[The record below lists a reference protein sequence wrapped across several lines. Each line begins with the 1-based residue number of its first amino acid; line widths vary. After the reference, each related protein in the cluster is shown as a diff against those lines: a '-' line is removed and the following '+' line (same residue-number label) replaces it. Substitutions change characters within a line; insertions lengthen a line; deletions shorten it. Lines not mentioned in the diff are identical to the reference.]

1 MNGDEIAVDSPTPRP
16 TNASLSSQK
25 NGIFVKN
32 QWMCNCTPRLP
43 GVLNKVRKMGKN
55 EGRQF
60 WTCSKK
66 SGPRPGCGFWLW
78 IEEARDRERK
88 ALMVN
93 GQMPPNKGSPSRPL
107 RQTKISDSFRP
118 GKSGEGSFTKSSLQ
132 TSTAKG
138 KAPVR
143 FKEMYLE
150 EDQDAISIPS
160 DIENDPEEG
169 VPYHLDTDSDGDTQ
183 FEDAL
188 GEPVLDD
195 DDDDLS
201 APANGVPSSTVN
213 PQHLPDDAPSDESS
227 EGPRKIART
236 KNNTSPSKH
245 LLDSPAAMSV
255 SHIPPSTEST
265 VADNIAYQNPD
276 MRSMSSAAKE
286 RYARQWDFD
295 SVDPVSF
302 PDLGPYLERPVP
314 SPPVLRPHGAGSSA
328 SSSKVPS
335 LDPAN
340 PLGPRSG
347 GSTNGIHTNGLQ
359 NGSHAGRVMSDASYT
374 TALQSRTLPLE
385 GKAVPN
391 GLLAPSTPQ
400 RYTGIPG
407 SPGSSMADQP
417 VDVTDEIFAVLKH
430 ADAPLDPN
438 LFQDIREILKKSF
451 GKQRGYYMSREMA
464 RRERDRLRFQLE
476 QHQYQ
481 HSHNE
486 NRGSLMLPPITP
498 NQSFIP
504 ATQSFPSPS
513 QSFGPPPTD
522 SFVGPPPSESFV
534 PSTPTP
540 IRNGSQLSNTKEV
553 AMFRAQNEGL
563 RNLVDNLRK
572 ELKNAKEMAD
582 LHEKGLSEY
591 GNKNNQLH
599 NQVTKLTRE
608 IMELKEQIRKFS
620 SADGEGS
627 GKAK

>member
-1 MNGDEIAVDSPTPRP
+1 
-16 TNASLSSQK
+16 
-25 NGIFVKN
+25 
-32 QWMCNCTPRLP
+32 
-43 GVLNKVRKMGKN
+43 
-55 EGRQF
+55 
-60 WTCSKK
+60 
-66 SGPRPGCGFWLW
+66 
-78 IEEARDRERK
+78 
-88 ALMVN
+88 MVN

-118 GKSGEGSFTKSSLQ
+118 GKSSEGSFTKSSLQ

-138 KAPVR
+138 KTPVR

-150 EDQDAISIPS
+150 EDAISIPS

-188 GEPVLDD
+188 GEPVQDD
-195 DDDDLS
+195 DDDDDDSS
-201 APANGVPSSTVN
+201 APVNGVPSSTVN
-213 PQHLPDDAPSDESS
+213 PQHLPDDAPSEESF

-314 SPPVLRPHGAGSSA
+314 SPPVLRPHAAGSST
-328 SSSKVPS
+328 SNSKVPS

-347 GSTNGIHTNGLQ
+347 GSTNGIHTNELQ

-374 TALQSRTLPLE
+374 TALQSRILPLE

-438 LFQDIREILKKSF
+438 FFQDIREILKKSF
-451 GKQRGYYMSREMA
+451 GKQRGYYMR
-464 RRERDRLRFQLE
+464 
-476 QHQYQ
+476 
-481 HSHNE
+481 
-486 NRGSLMLPPITP
+486 
-498 NQSFIP
+498 
-504 ATQSFPSPS
+504 
-513 QSFGPPPTD
+513 
-522 SFVGPPPSESFV
+522 
-534 PSTPTP
+534 
-540 IRNGSQLSNTKEV
+540 
-553 AMFRAQNEGL
+553 
-563 RNLVDNLRK
+563 
-572 ELKNAKEMAD
+572 
-582 LHEKGLSEY
+582 
-591 GNKNNQLH
+591 
-599 NQVTKLTRE
+599 
-608 IMELKEQIRKFS
+608 
-620 SADGEGS
+620 
-627 GKAK
+627 